1 MNLLILYIVLSI
13 SFLIGIIML
22 YIKGGKSRNNNG
34 NNNSN
39 CGNYVRGNLNK
50 VIPEQLVGNS
60 WS

>member
-34 NNNSN
+34 NNNS
-39 CGNYVRGNLNK
+39 GNHVNGNLNGQ
-50 VIPEQLVGNS
+50 PEHGRFVS
-60 WS
+60 S